1 MPTSRKLGVLDNY
14 TRRSWPCMCEYSPR
28 DVYSQEPI
36 CNTKAV
42 GHNSCI
48 GPGMKTYADF
58 DW

>member
-1 MPTSRKLGVLDNY
+1 
-14 TRRSWPCMCEYSPR
+14 MCEYSPR

-48 GPGMKTYADF
+48 GPGMKKYSDF